1 MCMMIWVLTI
11 MKNII
16 IPEIRSVT
24 REVIGEYL
32 PEELYSTKREVIE
45 DEIYERTKISLA
57 SKNLLLDAVLIRD
70 VTLPKTLQDAIDNK
84 LKEEQ
89 ISLEYDFKLV
99 QAEKEAQKQIIEA
112 EGKAKANRILS
123 ASLTDNILRDK
134 GIEAT
139 LKLSQS
145 ENTKVVVGSPEDGLP
160 LILGK

>member
-1 MCMMIWVLTI
+1 M
-11 MKNII
+11 
-16 IPEIRSVT
+16 
-24 REVIGEYL
+24 
-32 PEELYSTKREVIE
+32 YSTKREVIE
-45 DEIYERTKISLA
+45 DEIYERTKIALS

-139 LKLSQS
+139 LKLAESDNS
-145 ENTKVVVGSPEDGLP
+145 KVVVVGSPEDGLP